1 METWPEIDYF
11 LISFAKVSQT
21 CVINPFN
28 NNAPVIKTPNYTVL
42 VFEKLNDTIFLKM
55 DWSNSEY

>member
-11 LISFAKVSQT
+11 LISFAKVSQI
-21 CVINPFN
+21 CVINPFH

-42 VFEKLNDTIFLKM
+42 VFEKLNDTIFFKM
-55 DWSNSEY
+55 D

>member
-11 LISFAKVSQT
+11 LISFAKVSQI
-21 CVINPFN
+21 CLINAFH

-42 VFEKLNDTIFLKM
+42 VFEKLNDTIFFKT
-55 DWSNSEY
+55 D